1 VAVFFIPGVGSEHV
15 EDKYA
20 EFARAVRRPV
30 PPVQERIQ
38 SITFTVDGEEWTAT
52 VGEQLRGVRTT
63 RRRGQ
68 TRNVTTPL
76 SDSATVLAIFA
87 GDPHWMCTDAQQ
99 GTLTPT
105 AWENPFMAPP
115 PHEVVRFETRA

>member
-1 VAVFFIPGVGSEHV
+1 MAVFFIPGVGSEHV

-20 EFARAVRRPV
+20 EFARSVRRPV
-30 PPVQERIQ
+30 PPVQDRIQ

-52 VGEQLRGVRTT
+52 VGEQLRGVRAT

-68 TRNVTTPL
+68 TSNVTTPL

-87 GDPHWMCTDAQQ
+87 GDPHWVCTDAQRYSCIEV
-99 GTLTPT
+99 GWLMEDTLKGRCPL
-105 AWENPFMAPP
+105 PDSSL
-115 PHEVVRFETRA
+115 